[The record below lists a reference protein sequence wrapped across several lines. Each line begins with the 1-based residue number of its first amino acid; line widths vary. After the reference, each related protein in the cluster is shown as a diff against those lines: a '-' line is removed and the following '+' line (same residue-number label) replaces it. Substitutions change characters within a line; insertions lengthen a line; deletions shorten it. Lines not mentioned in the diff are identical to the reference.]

1 MPGARVGFVVTV
13 FIVAI
18 VACGRS
24 SGERATVLLV
34 NGTVLTGERTG
45 TPRAV
50 SVAVLGERIAALG
63 DSGALHRW
71 IGPETEIVDLGGHVL
86 APAFVDHH
94 VHLLNMGFA
103 LLNAREGERLFL
115 DLSSI
120 TSLEELVTRIRERV
134 RGVPRGSWIL
144 GAGWNQAAWGTETL
158 PTHEFLSRAAPHHPV
173 FLTRTD
179 GHAGWVNTTA
189 MRMVGID
196 ERSTD
201 PAGGAILRFE
211 SGQPTGVLLE
221 RANEAVLVHIPPPSD
236 EDVTRA
242 FRLATAAM
250 AARGV
255 SEVFD
260 AGFLAVPSV
269 VALNVDFR
277 RYLTLLANADLEQPL
292 GVAVNLMVPA
302 PSDLAE
308 ALTSSPDVQRASSP
322 RVRITHL
329 KLFADGALGS
339 RGAALTHPYGD
350 DPTVTGVPRMT
361 EAEIEMWARRALGVG
376 LDVATH
382 AIGDEAV
389 RRTLDAYERLLTD
402 DPHLDPRRL
411 RIEHFS
417 YAREADFE
425 RVVRLGI
432 VISMQSNFNSLPG
445 DIPSFGE
452 RRVGAAGATR
462 VYAWR
467 TLGEMGGRLAEGSDY
482 FTMPGAPLLGFH
494 AALTRQNALG
504 AWGSGAAG
512 RERAFRLMTMRYPAG
527 GGDPRPAV
535 IRAGSR
541 ADLQVLSANPLTVLE
556 DSLLE
561 VRVLATFLAGKR
573 VYDAGVLRT
582 LPPVS
587 DVATRSNRKR

>member
-1 MPGARVGFVVTV
+1 
-13 FIVAI
+13 
-18 VACGRS
+18 
-24 SGERATVLLV
+24 
-34 NGTVLTGERTG
+34 
-45 TPRAV
+45 
-50 SVAVLGERIAALG
+50 
-63 DSGALHRW
+63 
-71 IGPETEIVDLGGHVL
+71 
-86 APAFVDHH
+86 
-94 VHLLNMGFA
+94 
-103 LLNAREGERLFL
+103 
-115 DLSSI
+115 
-120 TSLEELVTRIRERV
+120 
-134 RGVPRGSWIL
+134 
-144 GAGWNQAAWGTETL
+144 
-158 PTHEFLSRAAPHHPV
+158 
-173 FLTRTD
+173 
-179 GHAGWVNTTA
+179 
-189 MRMVGID
+189 
-196 ERSTD
+196 
-201 PAGGAILRFE
+201 
-211 SGQPTGVLLE
+211 
-221 RANEAVLVHIPPPSD
+221 
-236 EDVTRA
+236 
-242 FRLATAAM
+242 
-250 AARGV
+250 
-255 SEVFD
+255 
-260 AGFLAVPSV
+260 
-269 VALNVDFR
+269 
-277 RYLTLLANADLEQPL
+277 
-292 GVAVNLMVPA
+292 
-302 PSDLAE
+302 
-308 ALTSSPDVQRASSP
+308 
-322 RVRITHL
+322 
-329 KLFADGALGS
+329 
-339 RGAALTHPYGD
+339 
-350 DPTVTGVPRMT
+350 MT

-402 DPHLDPRRL
+402 DPDLDPPRL

-504 AWGSGAAG
+504 TWGSGAAG

-541 ADLQVLSANPLTVLE
+541 ADLQVLSANPLTVPE